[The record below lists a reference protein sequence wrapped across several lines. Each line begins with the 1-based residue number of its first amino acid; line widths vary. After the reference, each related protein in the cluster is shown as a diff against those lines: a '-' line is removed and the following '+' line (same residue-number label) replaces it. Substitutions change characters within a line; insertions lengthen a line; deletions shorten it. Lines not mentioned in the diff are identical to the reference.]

1 MIFPALNA
9 RGNFALT
16 ISHDTWLLGS
26 MTWPRAMN
34 RGKAKRGAIAG
45 VVVTM
50 VAAAAIT
57 FALVGRSSNAAAQA
71 SLTVNLPPAASDRIY
86 ASPAARGRPIVVIDA
101 GHGGR
106 DPGATSVSGQV
117 REKQLTLA
125 LAQALRDE
133 LVKRGR
139 VRVAMTRD
147 DDRYL
152 TLDDRPAVARRLNA
166 AMFVSIHVD
175 SAANPL
181 ARGASVYSLS
191 DVASDSE
198 AAALAARENAG
209 SEGNRNA
216 SAVDTMLADLAMRSQ
231 MSASA
236 DLASRLVNKAAGRV
250 ELRPNP
256 HRFAAFHV
264 LRRADAPAV
273 LFEAGYLS
281 NADDELLLRE
291 PAVRSKMV
299 LALAQAIEADVAAH
313 SRH

>member
-1 MIFPALNA
+1 MTGIAVKWATGGIAVAIIATVAAVLA
-9 RGNFALT
+9 
-16 ISHDTWLLGS
+16 LGS
-26 MTWPRAMN
+26 
-34 RGKAKRGAIAG
+34 
-45 VVVTM
+45 
-50 VAAAAIT
+50 
-57 FALVGRSSNAAAQA
+57 RSSDAAQ
-71 SLTVNLPPAASDRIY
+71 SGLTVNLPPAATDQIY

-106 DPGATSVSGQV
+106 DPGATGVSGQV
-117 REKQLTLA
+117 REKELTLV

-152 TLDDRPAVARRLNA
+152 TLDDRAAVARRLSA
-166 AMFVSIHVD
+166 AMFVSIHID

-191 DVASDSE
+191 DVASDAE
-198 AAALAARENAG
+198 AAGLAARENAG
-209 SEGNRNA
+209 EDGNVRGG
-216 SAVDTMLADLAMRSQ
+216 AVEMMLADLAMRSQ

-264 LRRADAPAV
+264 LRRADTPAV

-281 NADDELLLRE
+281 NADDEQLLRD
-291 PAVRSKMV
+291 PAERAKIV

-313 SRH
+313 ARH

>member
-1 MIFPALNA
+1 MTRTVKRSAL
-9 RGNFALT
+9 
-16 ISHDTWLLGS
+16 
-26 MTWPRAMN
+26 
-34 RGKAKRGAIAG
+34 AG
-45 VVVTM
+45 VAVA
-50 VAAAAIT
+50 VAAGTAIVLAAG
-57 FALVGRSSNAAAQA
+57 GRSGDAAAQS

-106 DPGATSVSGQV
+106 DPGATSVSGKVQ
-117 REKQLTLA
+117 EKQLTLVF
-125 LAQALRDE
+125 AQALRDE

-147 DDRYL
+147 EDAYL
-152 TLDDRPAVARRLNA
+152 TLDERAAVARRLSA
-166 AMFVSIHVD
+166 AMFVSIHID
-175 SAANPL
+175 SAPNPL

-191 DVASDSE
+191 DVASDAE
-198 AAALAARENAG
+198 AAGLATRENGNEDQNARGG
-209 SEGNRNA
+209 SVEM
-216 SAVDTMLADLAMRSQ
+216 MLADLAMRSQ

-264 LRRADAPAV
+264 LRRAETPAV

-281 NADDELLLRE
+281 NVDDELLLDNPKQR
-291 PAVRSKMV
+291 AKMV
-299 LALAQAIEADVAAH
+299 LALAQAIEADVATHA
-313 SRH
+313 RH

>member
-1 MIFPALNA
+1 M
-9 RGNFALT
+9 
-16 ISHDTWLLGS
+16 
-26 MTWPRAMN
+26 MTRA
-34 RGKAKRGAIAG
+34 AKRGAIAG
-45 VVVTM
+45 VAVAL
-50 VAAAAIT
+50 AAAVIVVLA
-57 FALVGRSSNAAAQA
+57 AGGRSSDAAAQS
-71 SLTVNLPPAASDRIY
+71 SLTVDLPPPASDRIY
-86 ASPAARGRPIVVIDA
+86 GAPAARGRPIVVIDA

-106 DPGATSVSGQV
+106 DPGATSVSGEV
-117 REKQLTLA
+117 REKQLTLVF
-125 LAQALRDE
+125 AQALREE
-133 LVKRGR
+133 LVKRAR

-152 TLDDRPAVARRLNA
+152 TLEDRAAVARRFGA

-175 SAANPL
+175 SAPNPL

-191 DVASDSE
+191 DVASDAE
-198 AAALAARENAG
+198 AAGLAARENAG
-209 SEGNRNA
+209 DDQNA
-216 SAVDTMLADLAMRSQ
+216 RAGTVEMILADLAMRSQ

-264 LRRADAPAV
+264 LRRAATPAV

-281 NADDELLLRE
+281 NTDDELLLRN
-291 PAVRSKMV
+291 PAERAKIV

-313 SRH
+313 ARH

>member
-1 MIFPALNA
+1 M
-9 RGNFALT
+9 
-16 ISHDTWLLGS
+16 TWLGIHNEVG
-26 MTWPRAMN
+26 R
-34 RGKAKRGAIAG
+34 RGAIAG
-45 VVVTM
+45 AVVTA
-50 VAAAAIT
+50 VAGAAIL
-57 FALVGRSSNAAAQA
+57 FALVGRGSNASAQS
-71 SLTVNLPPAASDRIY
+71 SLTVNLPPPASDRIY
-86 ASPAARGRPIVVIDA
+86 ASEVAKGRPIVVIDA

-117 REKQLTLA
+117 REKDLTLA

-152 TLDDRPAVARRLNA
+152 TLDDRAAVARRLNA
-166 AMFVSIHVD
+166 ASFVSIHID
-175 SAANPL
+175 SAANAL

-191 DVASDSE
+191 DVASDAE
-198 AAALAARENAG
+198 AAHLAARENEESNAAA
-209 SEGNRNA
+209 SA
-216 SAVDTMLADLAMRSQ
+216 SAVDGMLADLAMRSQ

-236 DLASRLVNKAAGRV
+236 DLASRLVNKAAGRL

-281 NADDELLLRE
+281 NADDEVLLRE
-291 PAVRSKMV
+291 PQQREKMV
-299 LALAQAIEADVAAH
+299 LALAQAIEADVAAR

>member
-1 MIFPALNA
+1 
-9 RGNFALT
+9 
-16 ISHDTWLLGS
+16 
-26 MTWPRAMN
+26 
-34 RGKAKRGAIAG
+34 
-45 VVVTM
+45 VT
-50 VAAAAIT
+50 VAAAAAIT
-57 FALVGRSSNAAAQA
+57 FALIGRSSDAAAQA
-71 SLTVNLPPAASDRIY
+71 SLTVNLPPPASDRIY
-86 ASPAARGRPIVVIDA
+86 GSPVARGRPIVVIDA

-117 REKQLTLA
+117 REKDLNLV

-133 LVKRGR
+133 LVRRGR
-139 VRVAMTRD
+139 VRIAMTRD
-147 DDRYL
+147 NDRYL
-152 TLDDRPAVARRLNA
+152 ALDERAAVARRLNA

-191 DVASDSE
+191 DVASDAE

-209 SEGNRNA
+209 AERAGGSG
-216 SAVDTMLADLAMRSQ
+216 AVDSMLADLAMRSQ

-281 NADDELLLRE
+281 NADDELLLRNPNE
-291 PAVRSKMV
+291 RAKMV

-313 SRH
+313 ARH

>member
-1 MIFPALNA
+1 MSFEVRTRNRVGMAITAVALLLA
-9 RGNFALT
+9 VGIFALA
-16 ISHDTWLLGS
+16 S
-26 MTWPRAMN
+26 
-34 RGKAKRGAIAG
+34 
-45 VVVTM
+45 
-50 VAAAAIT
+50 
-57 FALVGRSSNAAAQA
+57 RSSDAAAQA
-71 SLTVNLPPAASDRIY
+71 SLTVNLPPPVNDRIFG
-86 ASPAARGRPIVVIDA
+86 APMAKGRPIVVIDA

-106 DPGATSVSGQV
+106 DPGAGSVSGQV
-117 REKQLTLA
+117 REKELTLT

-147 DDRYL
+147 GDQYL
-152 TLDDRPAVARRLNA
+152 TLEDRAAVARRLNA
-166 AMFVSIHVD
+166 AMFMSIHID
-175 SAANPL
+175 SAPNPL

-191 DVASDSE
+191 DVASDAE
-198 AAALAARENAG
+198 AARLAARENASG
-209 SEGNRNA
+209 AGAARA
-216 SAVDTMLADLAMRSQ
+216 GTVDAMLSDLAMRTQ

-236 DLASRLVNKAAGRV
+236 DLAARLVNKAAGRV

-281 NADDELLLRE
+281 NADDELMLRE
-291 PAVRSKMV
+291 PTERAKMV

-313 SRH
+313 ARR

>member
-1 MIFPALNA
+1 VIVAV
-9 RGNFALT
+9 
-16 ISHDTWLLGS
+16 
-26 MTWPRAMN
+26 
-34 RGKAKRGAIAG
+34 GAVVLAAG
-45 VVVTM
+45 DRT
-50 VAAAAIT
+50 
-57 FALVGRSSNAAAQA
+57 SNAVAQS
-71 SLTVNLPPAASDRIY
+71 SLTVNLPPPATDRIF

-106 DPGATSVSGQV
+106 DPGATSVSGEV
-117 REKQLTLA
+117 HEKDLTLV
-125 LAQALRDE
+125 LGQNLRDE

-152 TLDDRPAVARRLNA
+152 TLEERAAVARRLSA
-166 AMFVSIHVD
+166 AMFVSIHID

-191 DVASDSE
+191 DVASDAE
-198 AAALAARENAG
+198 AAADAARENAG
-209 SEGNRNA
+209 EDQNA
-216 SAVDTMLADLAMRSQ
+216 RGGAVEMMLADLAMRSQ
-231 MSASA
+231 LSASA
-236 DLASRLVNKAAGRV
+236 DLASRLVKKAAGRV

-281 NADDELLLRE
+281 NADDELLLRN
-291 PAVRSKMV
+291 PAERAKMV

-313 SRH
+313 ARH

>member
-1 MIFPALNA
+1 MSSGT
-9 RGNFALT
+9 R
-16 ISHDTWLLGS
+16 
-26 MTWPRAMN
+26 RQ
-34 RGKAKRGAIAG
+34 GAIAG
-45 VVVTM
+45 AVLTVLA
-50 VAAAAIT
+50 VASLVIL
-57 FALVGRSSNAAAQA
+57 LVGRGSDASAQ
-71 SLTVNLPPAASDRIY
+71 STLTVNLPPPANDRIF
-86 ASPAARGRPIVVIDA
+86 ASPMAKGRPIVVIDA

-117 REKQLTLA
+117 QEKDLTLS
-125 LAQALRDE
+125 LSQALRDE

-147 DDRYL
+147 NDGYL
-152 TLDDRPAVARRLNA
+152 TLEDRAAVARRLNA
-166 AMFVSIHVD
+166 AMFVSIHID
-175 SAANPL
+175 SAPNPL

-191 DVASDSE
+191 DVASDAE
-198 AAALAARENAG
+198 AARLAARENGAADRGQGAG
-209 SEGNRNA
+209 T
-216 SAVDTMLADLAMRSQ
+216 VDVMLADLAMRSQ

-291 PAVRSKMV
+291 PKEREKMV
-299 LALAQAIEADVAAH
+299 LALAQAIEADVAA
-313 SRH
+313 RARR